1 MVLPTNTV
9 VRASELISGTLD
21 ERAVLLSIENGE
33 YYQMNRMATRV
44 WAAVEQPC
52 RVSDLVTRLQSEFEV
67 DPAVCEREV
76 LAFLSQLHQDKLLQ
90 IQTVTA

>member
-1 MVLPTNTV
+1 MIFSTSTV
-9 VRASELISGTLD
+9 VRAPELISGTLD
-21 ERAVLLSIENGE
+21 EQAVLLSIENGE

-52 RVSDLVTRLQSEFEV
+52 RVSELVTQLQSEFEV

-76 LAFLSQLHQDKLLQ
+76 LAFLTQLHTDKLLH